1 MTYKFRGCILHPPHP
16 NIDMHVLRTIFHT
29 FSKVLT
35 GIIDLRLRAYL
46 VGDHICYS
54 RDFHLWFRVDIV
66 SRN

>member
-1 MTYKFRGCILHPPHP
+1 
-16 NIDMHVLRTIFHT
+16 MHVLRTIFHT

-46 VGDHICYS
+46 VCDHIRYS

-66 SRN
+66 RRN